1 MRCIYHIFQKLMQL
15 ADDCAKMKENQQM
28 SDGGTD
34 ESDLYS
40 GFSLKGKSS
49 H

>member
-1 MRCIYHIFQKLMQL
+1 MCYICQKLMQL
-15 ADDCAKMKENQQM
+15 VDDCAKMTENQQM

-34 ESDLYS
+34 ESDLHL
-40 GFSLKGKSS
+40 GVSLKGKSS

>member
-1 MRCIYHIFQKLMQL
+1 MRYICQKLMQL
-15 ADDCAKMKENQQM
+15 RDDWAKMTENQQM

-34 ESDLYS
+34 ESELYS

>member
-1 MRCIYHIFQKLMQL
+1 MRYICQKLMQL
-15 ADDCAKMKENQQM
+15 EDDCAKMTENQQM

-34 ESDLYS
+34 EPDLYS